1 MSAVK
6 SVIQNR
12 IPVCNCGEGE
22 KFKQND
28 LDIHFF
34 VILTRAD
41 RLRPDVKSGHILDR
55 AYYRSAYLFP
65 SGHFLSDS
73 ETFTQP
79 DTAHNAF

>member
-1 MSAVK
+1 MSAESRSYK
-6 SVIQNR
+6 TEFLFVI
-12 IPVCNCGEGE
+12 VEGE
-22 KFKQND
+22 RSKSND

-41 RLRPDVKSGHILDR
+41 RLGPDVKSGYILDR
-55 AYYRSAYLFP
+55 AYYRSAYLFL